1 MGQTHYPSKKSLRAS
16 SLSKLDNMV
25 NSNSIFMRRCAK
37 FSTKWF
43 EILNFNKPTCIYKHP
58 YNLHQKSIPS
68 FQPIFTSLFSLTCS
82 ENHPYNPHKHSLFQY
97 LGNFSSFFSLAQAS
111 LESLHKAYFQRTD
124 SVLVSAFFLKYEK
137 KKQGSQSLFLY
148 RSGSNNWCIACSSLS
163 TQSILTHTLILLSL
177 FPDPSNTMTRTK
189 ISLET
194 SCFT

>member
-68 FQPIFTSLFSLTCS
+68 FQPIFTLYSPL
-82 ENHPYNPHKHSLFQY
+82 
-97 LGNFSSFFSLAQAS
+97 
-111 LESLHKAYFQRTD
+111 
-124 SVLVSAFFLKYEK
+124 LVQK
-137 KKQGSQSLFLY
+137 
-148 RSGSNNWCIACSSLS
+148 
-163 TQSILTHTLILLSL
+163 TILTILTNTPFFNNSAIFHLSFL
-177 FPDPSNTMTRTK
+177 
-189 ISLET
+189 
-194 SCFT
+194 

>member
-82 ENHPYNPHKHSLFQY
+82 ENNPYNPHYHSLFQY

-124 SVLVSAFFLKYEK
+124 SVLISAFFLKYGQK
-137 KKQGSQSLFLY
+137 NKVHNHFFY
-148 RSGSNNWCIACSSLS
+148 IAQAQTIGVLHVVVSPPSLS
-163 TQSILTHTLILLSL
+163 LPIPLSYCHYFPTLLI
-177 FPDPSNTMTRTK
+177 P
-189 ISLET
+189 
-194 SCFT
+194 